1 MSQFSQVYT
10 AGATEAVA
18 TISDTLTYLQAQYA
32 CVISQETYQNQ
43 LGDGGFSPTRTLTAS
58 VLLDGA
64 PEFRMGGRV
73 DVGGKQYRIVGI
85 DTDTATVDLT
95 LQSPETR

>member
-1 MSQFSQVYT
+1 MSQFSKLYT
-10 AGATEAVA
+10 AGATESVA
-18 TISDTLTYLQAQYA
+18 MIADTLTYLQVGYD

-43 LGDGGFSPTRTLTAS
+43 LGDGGFAPVRTLTAS

-85 DTDTATVDLT
+85 DTDNATVDLT
-95 LQSPETR
+95 LQSPDQR